1 MMKIYLIILFL
12 LMQFSVFAQLKSLTY
27 EQSQDISFVEQ
38 YTNNTEIDSYIS
50 KDGITIGVGDTLII
64 GKALIDREN
73 YMYDDVFSYIVIGNT
88 KGTRT
93 KEFRSLPHNYSGDKV
108 VVKSLFVVHKKYTG
122 YKLFPKRKKM
132 PLSVNIFVKDLKSN
146 RSLFSYSRK
155 TILDIEEAF
164 SSGEIVNSNALPLRK
179 EAIRILKEKKDL
191 MDLGFITK
199 EEYEILKEKLSPVIL
214 QK

>member
-1 MMKIYLIILFL
+1 
-12 LMQFSVFAQLKSLTY
+12 MQFSVFAQLKSLTY

-164 SSGEIVNSNALPLRK
+164 SSGEIVNSNALPSRK

>member
-1 MMKIYLIILFL
+1 
-12 LMQFSVFAQLKSLTY
+12 
-27 EQSQDISFVEQ
+27 
-38 YTNNTEIDSYIS
+38 
-50 KDGITIGVGDTLII
+50 
-64 GKALIDREN
+64 
-73 YMYDDVFSYIVIGNT
+73 
-88 KGTRT
+88 
-93 KEFRSLPHNYSGDKV
+93 
-108 VVKSLFVVHKKYTG
+108 
-122 YKLFPKRKKM
+122 M

-164 SSGEIVNSNALPLRK
+164 SSGEIVNSNALPSRK

-199 EEYEILKEKLSPVIL
+199 EEYEILKEKFLPVIL

>member
-1 MMKIYLIILFL
+1 
-12 LMQFSVFAQLKSLTY
+12 MQFSVFAQLKSLTY

>member
-1 MMKIYLIILFL
+1 MKIYLIILFL

>member
-1 MMKIYLIILFL
+1 
-12 LMQFSVFAQLKSLTY
+12 MQFSVFAQLKTLTY
-27 EQSQDISFVEQ
+27 EQSKDISFVEQ

-50 KDGITIGVGDTLII
+50 KDGITISDGDTLII
-64 GKALIDREN
+64 GRALIDREK
-73 YMYDDVFSYIVIGNT
+73 YLYDDVFSYIVIGNT

-93 KEFRSLPHNYSGDKV
+93 KEFRSLPHNYSGTKV

-122 YKLFPKRKKM
+122 YKLFPNRKKM

-146 RSLFSYSRK
+146 RSLFTYSRK

-164 SSGEIVNSNALPLRK
+164 SSGEVVNCNALPSRK

-191 MDLGFITK
+191 MDLGFVTK

-214 QK
+214 QQ

>member
-1 MMKIYLIILFL
+1 MMKIYLVILFL

-199 EEYEILKEKLSPVIL
+199 EEYEILKEKFLPVIL
-214 QK
+214 Q